1 MDLKAASGRPSPCSR
16 PFIVITSSVDRDRLF
31 LETLQDLETRS
42 AGGATEYEVLRSAVL
57 LRELL
62 LDESP
67 LLHQVNGERKTP
79 IRFRVN
85 VRDPIWKIAG
95 SPPPSFWAR
104 QDGFDPYTALTGP
117 QIADLD
123 LPAFLSQVLIISR
136 GAEFTVKDVIRQ
148 VAHVLGGVH
157 AGSAQ
162 QAREHALADVSASF
176 RVGGLDPVIRSLAAV
191 GRVVVRALQP
201 LRARV
206 EGGS

>member
-1 MDLKAASGRPSPCSR
+1 MCGLYRPDPR
-16 PFIVITSSVDRDRLF
+16 SVERDRLF

-42 AGGATEYEVLRSAVL
+42 AGRATEYEVLRSAVL

-67 LLHQVNGERKTP
+67 LVHQVNRDRKVP
-79 IRFRVN
+79 ITFRAN
-85 VRDPIWKIAG
+85 VSDPIWEIAG

-104 QDGFDPYTALTGP
+104 QDGFDPDTAAMRAP

-123 LPAFLSQVLIISR
+123 LPAFLSQVIIVRR
-136 GAEFTVKDVIRQ
+136 GTELTVKDVIRQ

-162 QAREHALADVSASF
+162 EAEEHALAEVSASF
-176 RVGGLDPVIRSLAAV
+176 RIGGLDDP
-191 GRVVVRALQP
+191 
-201 LRARV
+201 
-206 EGGS
+206 